1 MKARKQVAE
10 EIAELFAEKFL
21 TEQFGKEMF
30 ISSNIEPILEE
41 RGAKLVYQHVK
52 DDQYHGAAVTFNNGS
67 MFVALNTY
75 HPLRMRYFTAAHE
88 LWHFIDLRVALEGEY
103 DSERAADRF
112 AAAIMLPKS
121 LIKSSWHEL
130 IKTFPKKK
138 VILMIADMSAMPYQA
153 VARRLKEIGV
163 TNLPDEIRDFTEED
177 WVNYRLESG
186 MSKSPFDESQP
197 VRQFKSYA
205 DNVSELVEVGEL
217 DFVTAANKISKF
229 SPGLANK
236 LLHENVHKLDIKQEN
251 SEPNG

>member
-10 EIAELFAEKFL
+10 DIAELFAAKFL

-30 ISSNIEPILEE
+30 IGSNIEPILEE
-41 RGAKLVYQHVK
+41 RGAKLVYQHVQ
-52 DDQYHGAAVTFNNGS
+52 DDQYHGAAVAFNNGS
-67 MFVALNTY
+67 VFIALNTY
-75 HPLRMRYFTAAHE
+75 HPLRIRYFTAAHE

-197 VRQFKSYA
+197 FRQFKSYA

-236 LLHENVHKLDIKQEN
+236 LLHENIHKLDIEQEN
-251 SEPNG
+251 GETNG

>member
-30 ISSNIEPILEE
+30 IGSNIELILEE
-41 RGAKLVYQHVK
+41 SGAKLIYQDVK

-67 MFVALNTY
+67 MFVALNTH
-75 HPLRMRYFTAAHE
+75 HPLRTRYFTAAHE
-88 LWHFIDLRVALEGEY
+88 LWHFIDLRVALGDEY

-138 VILMIADMSAMPYQA
+138 VIVMIADMSAMPYQA
-153 VARRLKEIGV
+153 VARRLKEVGV
-163 TNLPDEIRDFTEED
+163 TNIPEDIKDFTEED
-177 WVNYRLESG
+177 WVKYRLESG
-186 MSKSPFDESQP
+186 LNKSPFDESQP
-197 VRQFKSYA
+197 FKQFKYYA
-205 DNVSELVEVGEL
+205 DNVEKLVEVGEL

-229 SPGLANK
+229 SPDTAIELMHK
-236 LLHENVHKLDIKQEN
+236 NVHKLDVEQEN
-251 SEPNG
+251 VETDG